1 MVLYKV
7 LIIFPHI
14 DQKSNMDALQEM
26 FNYSIFLLETTNCI
40 EPKLV
45 HTCM

>member
-14 DQKSNMDALQEM
+14 DQKSNMDALQER
-26 FNYSIFLLETTNCI
+26 FKYSTLVLETTNCI
-40 EPKLV
+40 EPKPV
-45 HTCM
+45 CHH